1 MRQFLKRAREDTPP
15 VLSGLPSDVSGSVYS
30 TERVGWDGGAH
41 SAAGAVGD
49 PANAPL
55 PVTRISSNP
64 RQMKRTRTEQRPEQS
79 SRASQDSSAAR
90 DSYRGS
96 VDAFASF
103 SSMAGSIS
111 SRSSLESLRFS
122 IGDSPAMKSVSEMRR
137 SGIRGES
144 MDDID
149 ELLELDDSLDLE
161 SLGT

>member
-1 MRQFLKRAREDTPP
+1 MRC
-15 VLSGLPSDVSGSVYS
+15 V
-30 TERVGWDGGAH
+30 
-41 SAAGAVGD
+41 
-49 PANAPL
+49 
-55 PVTRISSNP
+55 
-64 RQMKRTRTEQRPEQS
+64 
-79 SRASQDSSAAR
+79 
-90 DSYRGS
+90 
-96 VDAFASF
+96 F

-161 SLGT
+161 GRFRVRSASLVSFPSAGAAQLNPGCMASKKSFSFELPRRSVLSTLGQEELSLKSLSSSCGSGSSPRLLRSARRTSSLSAIGESLRPCADRLSK